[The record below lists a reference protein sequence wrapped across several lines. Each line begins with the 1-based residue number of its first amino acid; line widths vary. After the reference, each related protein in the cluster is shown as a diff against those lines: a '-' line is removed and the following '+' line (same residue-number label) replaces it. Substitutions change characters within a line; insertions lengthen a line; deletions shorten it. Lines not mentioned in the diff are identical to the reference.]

1 MGLEADVVGLGG
13 IARTRE
19 LIVLGHAPH
28 SLTDAVRSGRLQRLR
43 KGYYALPELP
53 ESAAAAERVGGTLA
67 GVSALEA
74 RGVWVPNRPHPL
86 VVAVPPNAHHLR
98 SPTNARRALGVR
110 EVELHWD
117 AEVVPRFPPY
127 TEPVAQALRRIAR
140 QLRVA
145 ELFAAF
151 ESALHQRLLTMAE
164 QRELRRAFLRRSP
177 KFEHASSLSGSG
189 GESLVKFE
197 LLDLPI
203 RFRQQVAVEDTG
215 RVDFVLGR
223 RQILE
228 VDGRRFHS
236 GSEEF
241 ERDRRRYAMASLHG
255 FRTLR
260 FSTLMVE
267 REMPLVI
274 AAIRAAV
281 ARGDLD

>member
-1 MGLEADVVGLGG
+1 MGLNTDVVGLGG

-19 LIVLGHAPH
+19 LVALGHAPH
-28 SLTDAVRSGRLQRLR
+28 SLTEAVRSGQLLRLR

-53 ESAAAAERVGGTLA
+53 AAAAAAERVGGTLA
-67 GVSALEA
+67 GISALEA
-74 RGVWVPNRPHPL
+74 RGVWVPNRVHPL

-117 AEVVPRFPPY
+117 AEVVHRFPPY
-127 TEPVAQALRRIAR
+127 AEPVAQALRRIAR
-140 QLRVA
+140 QVTAA

-151 ESALHQRLLTMAE
+151 ESALHQRLLTAAE
-164 QRELRRAFLRRSP
+164 QGQLRRAFLRCSP
-177 KFEHASSLSGSG
+177 KFEHASSSSESG

-203 RFRQQVAVEDTG
+203 KFRQQVAVEDAG

-241 ERDRRRYAMASLHG
+241 ERDRRRYALASIQG

-260 FSTLMVE
+260 FSTMMVD
-267 REMPLVI
+267 REMPLVL
-274 AAIRAAV
+274 AAIRAAI